1 MSCLGNTVAKLKF
14 ISSKGPEMANVDLS
28 KWKTG
33 GVVSRS
39 GLEIEALANF
49 EANDLS
55 SVSITNK
62 EFSFSGLTRYKGK
75 SFSTTYTLRGS
86 FDLSDQDRW
95 LIKSIRITM
104 DAYGEIS
111 ISGLSLG
118 GDALANGSLD
128 HQFLAGNDTII
139 GSPYADRL
147 NGDSGKDRL
156 TGGGGVD
163 VFVYTAINH
172 SMPGGSKRDVI
183 TDFRATSGEKIDLSA
198 IDAYTN
204 TPGNQT
210 FAYIGSR
217 AFTGKRGEV
226 RFSAG
231 LLQVNTGTDRSADM
245 EIQLAGVGAIGVS
258 SLIL

>member
-1 MSCLGNTVAKLKF
+1 
-14 ISSKGPEMANVDLS
+14 MANVDLS

-55 SVSITNK
+55 SVSIT
-62 EFSFSGLTRYKGK
+62 KGK

-95 LIKSIRITM
+95 LAKSLRITM

-128 HQFLAGNDTII
+128 DQFLAGNDTII

-163 VFVYTAINH
+163 VFEYTAINH

-231 LLQVNTGTDRSADM
+231 LLQVNTGTDRSVAHRSM
-245 EIQLAGVGAIGVS
+245 LRPQRNRSWPAPAPG
-258 SLIL
+258 